1 MYQILPYTFNQAKR
15 MGVLISPS
23 EKPKY
28 KIDVYTKS
36 GEFVSSV
43 GSSGYSDYPHYIE
56 ERGKEYA
63 DNRRRLYKIRH
74 QKDRMIV
81 GSRGWLSDNLLW

>member
-43 GSSGYSDYPHYIE
+43 GASGYSDYP
-56 ERGKEYA
+56 
-63 DNRRRLYKIRH
+63 RRREVKNMLIIADDYIKYVIKKI
-74 QKDRMIV
+74 
-81 GSRGWLSDNLLW
+81 G